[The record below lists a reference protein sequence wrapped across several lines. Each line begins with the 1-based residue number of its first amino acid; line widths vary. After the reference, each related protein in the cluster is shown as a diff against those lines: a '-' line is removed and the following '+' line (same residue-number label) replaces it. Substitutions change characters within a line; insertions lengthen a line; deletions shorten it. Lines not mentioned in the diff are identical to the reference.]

1 MKTSFKEK
9 LRDENISS
17 ALIIVLSNLGNF
29 FSLLFLIFMSRNLN
43 SDHFS
48 LNSSLIGFVSLMT
61 VLTTFL
67 TPYISKFVA
76 SNSDKKF
83 TKTYFAN
90 FIKISIYSLLVLLL
104 LIIFKENIFD
114 FFKFRDLKIIFICF
128 FIFYCNV
135 LLFYN
140 DGFVLGNGRYMVHS
154 SIFAFQQFSRLLI
167 LIIIV
172 YFFYNKFSAIYATF
186 ISIFIVISIMSVFI
200 ITTESLKKTSK
211 QINLSINFKNKD
223 FKNSIIVQLIILY
236 FLNIDIILSR
246 NIFSFEI
253 SSQYIVISSLSKII
267 FYFFGVLLP
276 IIVPKTIFNLKNKR
290 NEFSYIYKIF
300 FVIIIVYLGLII
312 LKEFFLDFILEDIF
326 RRENSLKK
334 LFLYLCTVYAILSIN
349 SFLLNFF
356 YSKKKQNTLTISLFL
371 LIISMLFLTLI
382 NDPEELAG
390 YMLVS
395 VFLNFLFLVY
405 FFFKYK
411 NKATK

>member
-1 MKTSFKEK
+1 M
-9 LRDENISS
+9 
-17 ALIIVLSNLGNF
+17 
-29 FSLLFLIFMSRNLN
+29 
-43 SDHFS
+43 
-48 LNSSLIGFVSLMT
+48 
-61 VLTTFL
+61 
-67 TPYISKFVA
+67 
-76 SNSDKKF
+76 
-83 TKTYFAN
+83 
-90 FIKISIYSLLVLLL
+90 
-104 LIIFKENIFD
+104 
-114 FFKFRDLKIIFICF
+114 
-128 FIFYCNV
+128 
-135 LLFYN
+135 
-140 DGFVLGNGRYMVHS
+140 
-154 SIFAFQQFSRLLI
+154 
-167 LIIIV
+167 
-172 YFFYNKFSAIYATF
+172 
-186 ISIFIVISIMSVFI
+186 
-200 ITTESLKKTSK
+200 
-211 QINLSINFKNKD
+211 
-223 FKNSIIVQLIILY
+223 
-236 FLNIDIILSR
+236 
-246 NIFSFEI
+246 
-253 SSQYIVISSLSKII
+253 
-267 FYFFGVLLP
+267 P

-290 NEFSYIYKIF
+290 NEFSYIYKVF

>member
-1 MKTSFKEK
+1 MKNFLKGK
-9 LRDENISS
+9 LNDENISS
-17 ALIIVLSNLGNF
+17 VLIIVLSNLGNF

-76 SNSDKKF
+76 NNSKKKF

-90 FIKISIYSLLVLLL
+90 LTKISVYSLLVLLL
-104 LIIFKENIFD
+104 LLIFKENIFD

-128 FIFYCNV
+128 FIFYFNV

-140 DGFVLGNGRYMVHS
+140 DGFILGNERYMVHS
-154 SIFAFQQFSRLLI
+154 SIFAFQQCSRLLI

-172 YFFYNKFSAIYATF
+172 FFFYNKFSAIYAAF
-186 ISIFIVISIMSVFI
+186 FSIFIVISIMSAYV
-200 ITTESLKKTSK
+200 ITTEILKKTSN
-211 QINLSINFKNKD
+211 QIHLSINFKNKD

-290 NEFSYIYKIF
+290 NEYTYIYKIF
-300 FVIIIVYLGLII
+300 FVIIVVYLGLIL

-326 RRENSLKK
+326 KRENSLKK
-334 LFLYLCTVYAILSIN
+334 LFLYLCSVYAILSIN

-356 YSKKKQNTLTISLFL
+356 YSKKKQNTLIISLFL
-371 LIISMLFLTLI
+371 LIISLLFLTLI
-382 NDPEELAG
+382 NNPVELAR

-405 FFFKYK
+405 FFLKYK
-411 NKATK
+411 NKVIK

>member
-1 MKTSFKEK
+1 MKNFLKGK
-9 LRDENISS
+9 LNDENISS
-17 ALIIVLSNLGNF
+17 VLIIVLSNLGNF

-76 SNSDKKF
+76 NNSKKKF
-83 TKTYFAN
+83 TKTYFVN
-90 FIKISIYSLLVLLL
+90 LTKISVYSLLVLLL
-104 LIIFKENIFD
+104 LLIFKETIFD

-128 FIFYCNV
+128 FIFYFNV

-140 DGFVLGNGRYMVHS
+140 DGFILGNERYMVHS
-154 SIFAFQQFSRLLI
+154 FIFAFQQFSRLLI

-172 YFFYNKFSAIYATF
+172 YFFYNKFSAIYAAF
-186 ISIFIVISIMSVFI
+186 FSIFIVISIMSAYV
-200 ITTESLKKTSK
+200 ITTEILKKTSN

-290 NEFSYIYKIF
+290 NEYTYIYKIF
-300 FVIIIVYLGLII
+300 FVIIVVYLGLIL

-356 YSKKKQNTLTISLFL
+356 YSKKKQNTLIISLFL
-371 LIISMLFLTLI
+371 LIISILFLTLI
-382 NDPEELAG
+382 NNPVELAR

-405 FFFKYK
+405 FFLKYK
-411 NKATK
+411 NKVIK